1 MGIDGD
7 LMACGGRDGH
17 INIFSL
23 TLGTHILG
31 LEFHSPISA
40 LHWDNPTASMNQAN
54 KLFVGM
60 KDGTVERLI
69 FSVGPDGGC
78 SNKPQKSRIWHDP
91 AVSEDPVLQI
101 TSTEKALMITTA
113 SQIIF
118 KDRRDSTESKYNAA
132 DILDWWTERKSNAEV
147 NGKSSAPPTTEAL
160 NPSMNQ
166 TRNVVGV
173 GSHDEIVEGNN
184 SDTSVPPYSFRR
196 SSRKRAEKIAKTTHV
211 RARAGRRRTL
221 GYVYSDEEPDAFDQ
235 T

>member
-1 MGIDGD
+1 
-7 LMACGGRDGH
+7 MACGGRDGH

-23 TLGTHILG
+23 TRGTHILG

-40 LHWDNPTASMNQAN
+40 LHWDNPAASMKQSN

-60 KDGTVERLI
+60 KDGTVERLV

-78 SNKPQKSRIWHDP
+78 SNACFPQKSRIRHDP

-101 TSTEKALMITTA
+101 TSTESALMITTA

-118 KDRRDSTESKYNAA
+118 KDRRDLTEVKYNAA
-132 DILDWWTERKSNAEV
+132 NIMNC
-147 NGKSSAPPTTEAL
+147 APPSTEES

-173 GSHDEIVEGNN
+173 GPDEIVQGNN
-184 SDTSVPPYSFRR
+184 SDTRQAVPYRY
-196 SSRKRAEKIAKTTHV
+196 RKKIAKATNE
-211 RARAGRRRTL
+211 RGKAGRRRTL

>member
-23 TLGTHILG
+23 TRGTHILS

-40 LHWDNPTASMNQAN
+40 LHWDNPTASTNQAN

-60 KDGTVERLI
+60 KDGTVERLV

-78 SNKPQKSRIWHDP
+78 SNKPQKSRIWHDL
-91 AVSEDPVLQI
+91 A
-101 TSTEKALMITTA
+101 
-113 SQIIF
+113 IIF
-118 KDRRDSTESKYNAA
+118 KDRGDSTESKYNAA
-132 DILDWWTERKSNAEV
+132 DILDWWTETKSNAEV

-196 SSRKRAEKIAKTTHV
+196 SSRKRPEEIAKTTHV

>member
-1 MGIDGD
+1 
-7 LMACGGRDGH
+7 LMVCGGRDGH

-23 TLGTHILG
+23 TRGTHILG

-54 KLFVGM
+54 KLSLV
-60 KDGTVERLI
+60 
-69 FSVGPDGGC
+69 FS
-78 SNKPQKSRIWHDP
+78 PQKSRIWHDP

-118 KDRRDSTESKYNAA
+118 KDRRDSTESKFNAA

-166 TRNVVGV
+166 TRKVVGV
-173 GSHDEIVEGNN
+173 G
-184 SDTSVPPYSFRR
+184 VPPYSFRR
-196 SSRKRAEKIAKTTHV
+196 SSRKRPEKIANTTHV
-211 RARAGRRRTL
+211 RAKAGRRRTL

>member
-1 MGIDGD
+1 
-7 LMACGGRDGH
+7 MACGGRDGH

-23 TLGTHILG
+23 TRGTHILG

-40 LHWDNPTASMNQAN
+40 LHWDKPAASMKQSN

-60 KDGTVERLI
+60 KDGTVERLV

-78 SNKPQKSRIWHDP
+78 SNPQKSRIRHDP

-101 TSTEKALMITTA
+101 TSTESALMITTA

-118 KDRRDSTESKYNAA
+118 KDRRDLTEVKYNAA
-132 DILDWWTERKSNAEV
+132 NIMNWWTQRKSNAEM
-147 NGKSSAPPTTEAL
+147 NSKSSAPPSTEES

-173 GSHDEIVEGNN
+173 GPDEIVQGNN
-184 SDTSVPPYSFRR
+184 SDPSVPPYSVRR
-196 SSRKRAEKIAKTTHV
+196 SSRKRPKKIAKTTNE
-211 RARAGRRRTL
+211 RGKAGRRRTL

>member
-1 MGIDGD
+1 
-7 LMACGGRDGH
+7 MACGGRDGH

-23 TLGTHILG
+23 TRGTHILG

-40 LHWDNPTASMNQAN
+40 LHWDNPAASMKQSN

-60 KDGTVERLI
+60 KDGTVERLV

-78 SNKPQKSRIWHDP
+78 SNACFPQKSRIRHDP

-101 TSTEKALMITTA
+101 TSTESALMITTA
-113 SQIIF
+113 SQIIQG
-118 KDRRDSTESKYNAA
+118 SQENQ
-132 DILDWWTERKSNAEV
+132 NAEM
-147 NGKSSAPPTTEAL
+147 NSKSSAPPSTEES

-173 GSHDEIVEGNN
+173 GPDEIIQGNN
-184 SDTSVPPYSFRR
+184 SDTSVPPYSVRR
-196 SSRKRAEKIAKTTHV
+196 SSRKRPKKITKTANE
-211 RARAGRRRTL
+211 RGKAGRRRTL